1 MKRTA
6 LFVFLGFVLLLSF
19 PTQASK
25 VQLKDIEATDIVVGT
40 VADVSGYFDVNEW
53 GDELIFSRVEVD
65 VEKNLKGKAEHVVVF
80 SVEGGQVGDLTL
92 KVSEIPSFNRGETI
106 KLYLKKEAGKYSY
119 FGHEKVDKSDGR
131 TPPSDDTSYC
141 AAFAHWPVMPVYYL
155 INPAN
160 NDVSPDCAI
169 RDINDAASAWT
180 PVQFSN
186 LGYTGTTRA
195 KQNYFNEIFF
205 RKGKSGRTIAVT
217 YTWYYASTR
226 EIIEFD
232 MAFYDGAWKFSSLD
246 CGQACN
252 GGFIIRT
259 IAVHELGH
267 AIGLEHNDCTASIM
281 YPYTGYCEANLPT
294 KDDIACAQTIYY

>member
-1 MKRTA
+1 MKKAA
-6 LFVFLGFVLLLSF
+6 LLIFLGFVLVVSF

-53 GDELIFSRVEVD
+53 GDELVFSRVEVE
-65 VEKNLKGKAEHVVVF
+65 VEKNLKGKAERVVVF
-80 SVEGGQVGDLTL
+80 SVEGGQIGDLTL
-92 KVSEIPSFNRGETI
+92 KVSESPSFNRGEKI
-106 KLYLKKEAGKYSY
+106 KLYLKREAGRHSY
-119 FGHEKVDKSDGR
+119 LDHEKLDKSGR
-131 TPPSDDTSYC
+131 QTPPSGDTNCC
-141 AAFAHWPVMPVYYL
+141 ATFAHWPVTPVYYL

-169 RDINDAASAWT
+169 RDIESAAASWA

-186 LGYTGTTRA
+186 LGYTGATRV

-205 RKGKSGRTIAVT
+205 RKGKRGRTIAVT
-217 YTWYYASTR
+217 YTWYYASTQ

-232 MAFYDGAWKFSSLD
+232 MALYDGAWRFSSLD

-259 IAVHELGH
+259 IAAHELGH
-267 AIGLEHNDCTASIM
+267 AIGLGHNDCTDSIM
-281 YPYTGYCEANLPT
+281 YPYASYCEANLPT
-294 KDDIACAQTIYY
+294 RQDMSCARTIYY